1 MQDCK
6 RESVNCGNCFRLHG
20 LECDEYPMAAAVEA
34 TQHAMSVSG
43 LQNGVHGTFMRR
55 FFQACNVW
63 NGRKF
68 RFRIINMG
76 LI

>member
-6 RESVNCGNCFRLHG
+6 RESVNCGNCFRLHR

-55 FFQACNVW
+55 FFKLVMSGMVGNSDLELSIWV
-63 NGRKF
+63 
-68 RFRIINMG
+68 
-76 LI
+76 